1 MWLCFWKFV
10 GFSFCPQFP
19 ENAHWCIL
27 VFSLTTRHNVGL
39 FEKSHISVWEMI
51 LNYSFHSLSPFS
63 SILSFWNP
71 HNADVELPKF
81 LPEYS
86 YIFNFFIWGEGVFPQ
101 PFFRI
106 FNFCHHIFK
115 TLLISK
121 ISLCSLN
128 VHFYKFAFLSHECN
142 TFFFLWGILMKGF
155 AFCVFVCFVFLLR
168 VSVSCKCFLFA

>member
-1 MWLCFWKFV
+1 MFLEICRIFFLSSVSWKCTLMYLSIFIDHKAQCGPFWK
-10 GFSFCPQFP
+10 
-19 ENAHWCIL
+19 ITY
-27 VFSLTTRHNVGL
+27 FSLGNDFKL
-39 FEKSHISVWEMI
+39 FISFFI
-51 LNYSFHSLSPFS
+51 
-63 SILSFWNP
+63 SIFFFLSFWNP

-115 TLLISK
+115 TLLTSK